1 MRVTQRGLAVFCACA
16 IWPTVVAAQPV
27 PQPFPRP
34 SAPGPTASAP
44 PQAPAAPV
52 RPAPGQATP
61 AAPART
67 TARPVAEDAAPSEAL
82 LGLPVYPACVFLR
95 SYDAGMGQRYYLFGC
110 DTTYVDLV
118 TYYRNVLRTR
128 GEEVY
133 EAPPVYMFEVGRFR
147 EETMAFPPGVTVKDY
162 TWGGGSGF
170 LDARLSAQGR
180 RYPTVLQFV
189 PVPAADRKR

>member
-1 MRVTQRGLAVFCACA
+1 MRATQCGLAAFCACA
-16 IWPTVVAAQPV
+16 VWATVVAAQPV

-34 SAPGPTASAP
+34 STPRPTASAP
-44 PQAPAAPV
+44 PQAPAAPA
-52 RPAPGQATP
+52 RTAPPAVEE
-61 AAPART
+61 AAPT
-67 TARPVAEDAAPSEAL
+67 EAL
-82 LGLPVYPACVFLR
+82 LGLPVYPNCVFLR

-110 DTTYVDLV
+110 DTTYGDLV

-133 EAPPVYMFEVGRFR
+133 EVPPVYTFEVGRFR

-162 TWGGGSGF
+162 TWAGGSGF

-180 RYPTVLQFV
+180 RYRTVLQFV